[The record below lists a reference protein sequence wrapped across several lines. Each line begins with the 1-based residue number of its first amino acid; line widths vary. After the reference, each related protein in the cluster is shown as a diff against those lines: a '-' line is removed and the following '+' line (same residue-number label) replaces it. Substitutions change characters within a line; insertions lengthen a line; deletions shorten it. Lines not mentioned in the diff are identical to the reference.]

1 MSCNTNGALFPLV
14 VCFDEDNLKYGTRI
28 PKVTQTKSSNTI
40 SGLSR

>member
-1 MSCNTNGALFPLV
+1 MTDREKLRLHAQSADHEPH
-14 VCFDEDNLKYGTRI
+14 GTRI